1 MRNLLKKS
9 SVLIIACLVSATL
22 SAQINVLVAY
32 YSKDGHTRTL
42 AEAVAQGA
50 ESVEGTIVKLL
61 PVDKVAL
68 DDLLEADAII
78 VGSPVYNANVAPMVS
93 IFLSEWPFET
103 GQMRDKIGAAFATGA
118 GFSAGEELTQLSI
131 LHSMMIFGMIIVG
144 GPDWSQPFG
153 ASAITYEEPFSP
165 IGEGQIAEVFVNK
178 GIGLGERVALITQRF
193 GREDKAENETPD
205 KDLE

>member
-32 YSKDGHTRTL
+32 FSKDGHTRTL

-165 IGEGQIAEVFVNK
+165 IGDGALHEVFEKK
-178 GIGLGERVALITQRF
+178 GIGLGERVAIIAHRF
-193 GREDKAENETPD
+193 GKADKDENEIQD
-205 KDLE
+205 EELD

>member
-32 YSKDGHTRTL
+32 YSKDGHTKTL
-42 AEAVAQGA
+42 AEAVAAGA
-50 ESVEGTIVKLL
+50 ESVERTIVKLL
-61 PVDKVAL
+61 SVDKVAL

-103 GQMRDKIGAAFATGA
+103 GVMRDKIGAAFATGA
-118 GFSAGEELTQLSI
+118 GISAGEEITQLNI
-131 LHSMMIFGMIIVG
+131 LHSMMIFGMIIVS
-144 GPDWSQPFG
+144 GPEWSQPFG

-165 IGEGQIAEVFVNK
+165 RENGEIDEKFANK
-178 GIGLGERVALITQRF
+178 GIALGERVARVAHRF
-193 GREDKAENETPD
+193 GKADKTENKTPAEE
-205 KDLE
+205 LE